1 MRKDSAVNSGAC
13 SEIFPQKMPF
23 SSTTQT
29 AKNIRFVNK
38 RSSAASDPRMPHSKT
53 DTRMKI

>member
-1 MRKDSAVNSGAC
+1 MRKDSAVNSEAC

-38 RSSAASDPRMPHSKT
+38 RSSARMPHSKT
-53 DTRMKI
+53 DARMKI